1 MDQVGPVPQE
11 RETANSDFSAVLTP
25 HRSLSP
31 RGFVVLMS
39 VVSVIS
45 FAAGMAF
52 FLAGA
57 WPVLGF
63 FGLDV
68 LLIYVA
74 FKMNYYAG
82 RAYETIAIAGSTL
95 TITKVLSSGRT
106 RQFTFNPYWA
116 RVDVKSQPGRASV
129 LKLTSHGRSLV
140 LGAFLSENERL
151 DFATALRE
159 ALATHRG

>member
-1 MDQVGPVPQE
+1 MDQIDPVPQE
-11 RETANSDFSAVLTP
+11 NDQINSDFSAVLTP
-25 HRSLSP
+25 YRSLSP

-39 VVSVIS
+39 IICAIS

-68 LLIYVA
+68 LLIYFA
-74 FKMNYYAG
+74 FKLNYYAG
-82 RAYETIAIAGSTL
+82 RAYETVSITGNTL
-95 TITKVLSSGRT
+95 TVTKVMASGRT

-116 RVDVKSQPGRASV
+116 RVDLRSQPGRASV
-129 LKLTSHGRSLV
+129 LRLTSHGRSLIV
-140 LGAFLSENERL
+140 GAFLSEDERVE
-151 DFATALRE
+151 FASALRE
-159 ALATHRG
+159 ALASHK

>member
-1 MDQVGPVPQE
+1 MDQIGPVPQE
-11 RETANSDFSAVLTP
+11 SDQVNSDFSAVLTP

-31 RGFVVLMS
+31 RGFLVLMS
-39 VVSVIS
+39 VISVVS

-68 LLIYVA
+68 LLIYFA
-74 FKMNYYAG
+74 FKLNYYAG
-82 RAYETIAIAGSTL
+82 RAYEAVSITGNTL
-95 TITKVLSSGRT
+95 TVTKVLASGRR

-116 RVDVKSQPGRASV
+116 RVDLRSQPGRASV
-129 LKLTSHGRSLV
+129 LRLTSHGRSLIV
-140 LGAFLSENERL
+140 GAFLSEDERL
-151 DFATALRE
+151 EFAGALRD
-159 ALATHRG
+159 ALSVHK